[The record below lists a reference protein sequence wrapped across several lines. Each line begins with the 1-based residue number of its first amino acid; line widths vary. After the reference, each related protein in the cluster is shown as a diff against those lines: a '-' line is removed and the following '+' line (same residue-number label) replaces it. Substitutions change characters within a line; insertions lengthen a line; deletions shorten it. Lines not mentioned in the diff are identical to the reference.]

1 MLARGMPVLS
11 GARTQEVDMQTNS
24 GNTSTRKTPAKST
37 TKTTKRPKADA
48 APETLHLKAKQL
60 IATPVT
66 SSLDIDSMIATAAYF
81 RAVQRGFEPGH
92 ELEDWLQAEQQLRSR
107 FSS

>member
-1 MLARGMPVLS
+1 
-11 GARTQEVDMQTNS
+11 MQTNS

-37 TKTTKRPKADA
+37 TKSTTKSTKRPKAEA
-48 APETLHLKAKQL
+48 ASETLHLKTKHL
-60 IATPVT
+60 VATPVAT
-66 SSLDIDSMIATAAYF
+66 ALDIDSMIATAAYF